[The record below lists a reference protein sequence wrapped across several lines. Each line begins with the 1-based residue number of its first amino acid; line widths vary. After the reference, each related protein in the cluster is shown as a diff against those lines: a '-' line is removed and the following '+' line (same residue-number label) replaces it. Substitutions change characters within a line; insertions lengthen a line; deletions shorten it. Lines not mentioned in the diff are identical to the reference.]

1 MERDDSSRV
10 ESEITREEVV
20 EDESEVGVREK
31 GVARE
36 KRDRLHQ
43 TRRVVSVEKRELT
56 PQLRA
61 SLSISTNIREFV
73 SNSE

>member
-43 TRRVVSVEKRELT
+43 TRRVRKT
-56 PQLRA
+56 I
-61 SLSISTNIREFV
+61 SIRRRYFCFV
-73 SNSE
+73 P